1 MALMCSAASMRSR
14 NVRQEIMLAWRYEKP
29 YIPLLLDDYL
39 LSLNGF
45 PEQIAY
51 WLEGNQW
58 IEVLDHPDKE
68 WLPRL
73 TRALQRRDGQPFHPS
88 LQGPSLIPTEHTIRG
103 LLSLSG
109 YTDQF
114 WPTTPGEA
122 EKIRGRTRSAGLRGC
137 RDIAAPQEG
146 AGHTFRIGDHTN
158 VVLESAREGYLT
170 LLDFGTSGRIYGV
183 CPSRFI
189 PDPHI
194 APGKHV
200 FPSED
205 SPHPTFVATGRPGR
219 EELLAIITD
228 EPLDLDW
235 MPTDPR
241 VPAKVLSA
249 HDLDDLL
256 RQVRQLDSNRWTAY
270 ATYFTIAGS

>member
-45 PEQIAY
+45 PEQVAY

-58 IEVLDHPDKE
+58 IEVLHHPEKE
-68 WLPRL
+68 WLPRFK
-73 TRALQRRDGQPFHPS
+73 RALQKGDAPPS
-88 LQGPSLIPTEHTIRG
+88 HTEPSLIPTEHTIRG
-103 LLSLSG
+103 LLSLAG

-122 EKIRGRTRSAGLRGC
+122 EKIRGRTRGTGLRGC
-137 RDIAAPQEG
+137 RDIAASQDG
-146 AGHTFRIGDHTN
+146 VGHTFRIGDHVN

-170 LLDFGTSGRIYGV
+170 LLDFGTSGRVYGV

-194 APGKHV
+194 VPGKHI
-200 FPSED
+200 FPSGD
-205 SPHPTFVATGRPGR
+205 SPHPTFIATGRPGQ
-219 EELLAIITD
+219 EELLAILTD

-235 MPTDPR
+235 MPKDPKL
-241 VPAKVLSA
+241 PAKVLSLK
-249 HDLDDLL
+249 DLDDLL
-256 RQVRQLDSNRWTAY
+256 RKVRHLDANRWSAY
-270 ATYFTIAGS
+270 ATYFMVA